1 MNMRWAA
8 GLSRRIK
15 RFVGCCCVL
24 LGLLPALVLAQQ
36 LSLRYHTAADGLGN
50 LGVNALAQEPGGAL
64 WIGTESGLY
73 RHDGE
78 TIRRADGGPEQIIY
92 SMAFGADGA
101 LWVASQAGLYRRS
114 GSGGGFVAVPAH
126 DGAWKLRWGQTL
138 AALPDGGVLVIGVD
152 GMLWRVTA
160 NGEDARSEPALP
172 ATLVPTEP
180 HALDVRSILVARDGA
195 WWFGCGGALCR
206 WHENRLER
214 WTEADGVPRGEWLS
228 LLEAK
233 DGSIWVRSDHHV
245 VRRTAGATRFSNVTP
260 EGLSRAAPRR
270 WLPLREDR
278 EGRVLTT
285 GDGGVFRWQ
294 AGRWQHFGERN
305 GLAEERI
312 HALLQ
317 DRDGDVWLGTSG
329 HGLAQWRGYA
339 SWSSW
344 TRHQGL
350 PSDEVWSIADDG
362 AGRVW
367 IGTERGVVSM
377 EHGGTKLARTG
388 QAGGMVADGRG
399 GMWLYAFGGKLFHR
413 TRAAPW
419 LLMTGSDRFRV
430 NKLLAVDGELWI
442 ATDHGLFT
450 TPLDGSGP
458 LRRRDELDHVVV
470 ADGDRYIITA
480 CREADSGIIWVGT
493 GGALLRFDPARGFVR
508 PPVEGL
514 APNGGVVY
522 LACGAG
528 RVWLRTAIGQQLMRI
543 DLARPGAL
551 RAVPVQPAVLNGRR
565 ILSLLEDRRGWLWAG
580 TDAGVVMWNGKDWR
594 RFDESNGLV
603 WNDCDQN
610 ALAEDA
616 QGAIWVGTSRG
627 VTRIDNPDRLGRVP
641 PLTPK
646 LTEARLGNVDLEQG
660 RRVEIPWSTQPL
672 EVRWE
677 VPLFT
682 NRQAQHIRYRLR
694 GRDDDWTDITRSDL
708 RYAGLGAGSYSLE
721 LVAVNDDLGQSSQ
734 PLVLDFEIAP
744 QWWQSLPVIA
754 AALTLLLLLGY
765 AGYRVRIRRLVRRQ
779 AELEEQVHER
789 KRMAQRLE
797 ESQQLLRQLAAR
809 NEDARENER
818 RSLKREIHDEL
829 GQYLLALRLGISI
842 VDLQLEENHSPLREK
857 TQRLIAVVD
866 TTIKV
871 VRDVVAALR
880 PSALD
885 LGIES
890 ALEWL
895 VGEYSERT
903 GIQCELQ
910 VPEDDLDMDDKRV
923 TAVFRIVQ
931 ESLTNVAR
939 HAQATWVKI
948 SLEQKEGQYLLEVQ
962 DNGQGFDPSIHKE
975 KSFGL
980 VSMQERALM
989 LGGEVEISSVPG
1001 RTEIRVHFPVR

>member
-1 MNMRWAA
+1 M
-8 GLSRRIK
+8 
-15 RFVGCCCVL
+15 L
-24 LGLLPALVLAQQ
+24 LGLLPTLVLAQQ

-73 RHDGE
+73 RDDGE
-78 TIRRADGGPEQIIY
+78 TIHREDGGPKQIIY
-92 SMAFGADGA
+92 SMVFGVDGA
-101 LWVASQAGLYRRS
+101 LWVASQAGLYRRN
-114 GSGGGFVAVPAH
+114 GSGATVVVPAN

-160 NGEDARSEPALP
+160 NGEDARREPALP
-172 ATLVPTEP
+172 ATLVPPEP
-180 HALDVRSILVARDGA
+180 HALDARSILVARDGA
-195 WWFGCGGALCR
+195 WWFGCGSALCR
-206 WHENRLER
+206 WRENRLER
-214 WTEADGVPRGEWLS
+214 WTEADGVPRGDWRG

-233 DGSIWVRSDHHV
+233 DGSIWARSDHHV
-245 VRRTAGATRFSNVTP
+245 VRRTADATHFSNVTP
-260 EGLSRAAPRR
+260 EGLSRGAAHG

-294 AGRWQHFGERN
+294 AGRWQHFGKSN
-305 GLAEERI
+305 GLEEERI

-329 HGLAQWRGYA
+329 HGLVQWRGYG

-344 TRHQGL
+344 TRRQGL

-362 AGRVW
+362 TGRVW
-367 IGTERGVVSM
+367 IGTDRSVASMERGTTKVVIDAS
-377 EHGGTKLARTG
+377 AVTG
-388 QAGGMVADGRG
+388 QVVGMVADGSG
-399 GMWLYAFGGKLFHR
+399 GMWLQSLGGKLFHR

-419 LLMTGSDRFRV
+419 RMLTGRYQLRPG
-430 NKLLAVDGELWI
+430 KLLAANGELWV
-442 ATDHGLFT
+442 TTGSGLFS
-450 TPLDGSGP
+450 TPLDGSGS
-458 LRRRDELDHVVV
+458 LRRRDELDRLVV

-480 CREADSGIIWVGT
+480 CREADSGVIWVGT
-493 GGALLRFDPARGFVR
+493 GGTLLRFDPAKGFARQQVD
-508 PPVEGL
+508 GL

-551 RAVPVQPAVLNGRR
+551 RAVPVQPAVLNGRH
-565 ILSLLEDRRGWLWAG
+565 ILSLLEDHRGWLWVG

-603 WNDCDQN
+603 WNDCDQD

-616 QGAIWVGTSRG
+616 WGSIWVGTSRG
-627 VTRIDNPDRLGRVP
+627 VSRIDDPAQLGASV
-641 PLTPK
+641 PLTLK
-646 LTEARLGNVDLEQG
+646 LTEAKLGNVDLVPG
-660 RRVEIPWSTQPL
+660 RKVDIPWSTQPL
-672 EVRWE
+672 ELHWE

-682 NRQAQHIRYRLR
+682 NRLAQHTRYRLR
-694 GRDDDWTDITRSDL
+694 GRDDDWADITRSDL

-721 LVAVNDDLGQSSQ
+721 LVAVNDDQGQSSQ
-734 PLVLDFEIAP
+734 PLALDFEIAP
-744 QWWQSLPVIA
+744 RWWQSLPVIA

-779 AELEEQVHER
+779 IELVEQVQER
-789 KRMAQRLE
+789 KRMAQRQE

-809 NEDARENER
+809 NEDAREDER

-842 VDLQLEENHSPLREK
+842 VDLQLEENHSPLQEK

-871 VRDVVAALR
+871 VRNVVVALR

-895 VGEYSERT
+895 VRQYSEST

-910 VPEDDLDMDDKRV
+910 VPEGDLDMDDKRA

-939 HAQATWVKI
+939 HAQATQVKI
-948 SLEQKEGQYLLEVQ
+948 SLEQKEDHYLLEVQ
-962 DNGQGFDPSIHKE
+962 DNGQGFDPSIRKE

-980 VSMQERALM
+980 VSIRERALM
-989 LGGEVEISSVPG
+989 LRGEVEISSVPG
-1001 RTEIRVHFPVR
+1001 RTEIRVHFPVHAGVVE